1 MPYITLEYSN
11 NIQKKD
17 FKPLFEALKNQLV
30 ATGEVQELG
39 VKCRAV
45 PSSDSFIVN
54 GDSNYKMVHLLFRMR
69 EGRSLEARQK
79 ISQIGMSVLE
89 HYFEKEILA
98 KEIILSTEVKE
109 LIKGLDLLKNS
120 IR

>member
-11 NIQKKD
+11 NIKRD
-17 FKPLFEALKNQLV
+17 FKPLFEALKNDLV

-45 PSSDSFIVN
+45 PSEDYFLVN
-54 GDSNYKMVHLLFRMR
+54 GDANYKMVHLFFRMR
-69 EGRSLEARQK
+69 EGRSLEVRQNFSK
-79 ISQIGMSVLE
+79 IGLE
-89 HYFEKEILA
+89 HLERFFEKEIQA

-109 LIKGLDLLKNS
+109 LIHELDLLKNS